1 MYKLEILTLNT
12 NANAKFFSKWLKD
25 NYTYFNGMAL
35 GWKVVIYFTT
45 EPSPIEKAEIN
56 DKYISLT
63 AEDVLTLENI
73 ISVYEV
79 RAADGVNYYDQVRG
93 SLALEYN
100 AGTLPIEHA
109 SYIEHKMIVVKSFLL
124 TGDWATAQF
133 EMNNKVVVDG
143 IVSQEDIDN
152 GFTQERY
159 DNIKINIDTYVSEHY
174 T

>member
-1 MYKLEILTLNT
+1 M
-12 NANAKFFSKWLKD
+12 
-25 NYTYFNGMAL
+25 
-35 GWKVVIYFTT
+35 
-45 EPSPIEKAEIN
+45 
-56 DKYISLT
+56 
-63 AEDVLTLENI
+63 
-73 ISVYEV
+73 
-79 RAADGVNYYDQVRG
+79 
-93 SLALEYN
+93 EYN

-159 DNIKINIDTYVSEHY
+159 DNIKISIDTYVSEHY